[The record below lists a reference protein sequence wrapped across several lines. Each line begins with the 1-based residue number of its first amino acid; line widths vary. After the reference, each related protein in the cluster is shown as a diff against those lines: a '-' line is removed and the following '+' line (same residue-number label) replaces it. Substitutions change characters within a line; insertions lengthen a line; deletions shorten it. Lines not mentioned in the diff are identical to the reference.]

1 MVTSSVDQGDKDKAA
16 SYSKNNWFSRK
27 PFSKENL
34 KQLNLR
40 FNNCYLVTL

>member
-1 MVTSSVDQGDKDKAA
+1 MVTSSVDQGDKDKEPRIQ
-16 SYSKNNWFSRK
+16 NNWFSRK

-40 FNNCYLVTL
+40 F